1 MSERFTSTV
10 KALQARRES
19 LARERAEI
27 VAATKTQVSEL
38 DVRLAAIDRVLV
50 VLRENQTMLEPLLNE
65 LIAAGLKVGT

>member
-1 MSERFTSTV
+1 MSERFSSTV

-50 VLRENQTMLEPLLNE
+50 VLRDNQATLEPLLNE
-65 LIAAGLKVGT
+65 LIAAGLKVGA